1 MSFRKIIAIID
12 IERLDAVEAELKKI
26 DIPGLSVSFVK
37 GYGEYK
43 NFFNKDWLTS
53 NAKLDIFIHEQ
64 QVDAVV
70 GAIRKSARTGLEYD
84 GVIAVLPVE
93 QFFEI
98 SGTD

>member
-12 IERLDAVEAELKKI
+12 MERLDAVETELKKI

-53 NAKLDIFIHEQ
+53 NAKLDIFVHER

-70 GAIRKSARTGLEYD
+70 QAIGKSARTGLEND
-84 GVIAVLPVE
+84 GIIAVLPVE
-93 QFFEI
+93 QLVEI
-98 SGTD
+98 SDIV